1 MSIETTRITM
11 ERYAEALLAFGDFGR
26 HLAEDVTMTFEGTDR
41 VVKGRDA
48 VRDTIVFF
56 HQRAFRS
63 AIELKSLVC
72 GERLA
77 AIEAVFAGEHI
88 GDFEGVAPTHHR
100 VNVPYQVTYDVDG
113 DRIRALRLYF
123 PFELLMRQ
131 LAGVANE
138 VSVVG

>member
-56 HQRAFRS
+56 HQQAFRS
-63 AIELKSLVC
+63 AVELKTLVC

-77 AIEAVFAGEHI
+77 AIEAAFVGEHI